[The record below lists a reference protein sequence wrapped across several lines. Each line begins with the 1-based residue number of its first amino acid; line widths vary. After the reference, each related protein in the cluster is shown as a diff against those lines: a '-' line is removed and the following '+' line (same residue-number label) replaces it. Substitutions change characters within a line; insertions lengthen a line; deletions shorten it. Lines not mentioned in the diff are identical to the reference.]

1 MVLSTKERS
10 MNKLLL
16 GTIFA
21 GLFLTA
27 SPASAQHWDHRSGVD
42 HGGRQHPGSYRE
54 IQWQRHHHH
63 HHHRHGRLNTTEK
76 IIIGAVIGGVVVDAI
91 HRNRTV
97 EPVVVTPIPDCYY
110 LRKQDNFGNIY
121 YERICR

>member
-1 MVLSTKERS
+1 

-21 GLFLTA
+21 GLFLIA
-27 SPASAQHWDHRSGVD
+27 SPVKAQHWDNRSGVD

-63 HHHRHGRLNTTEK
+63 RHHGRLNTAEK

-97 EPVVVTPIPDCYY
+97 EPVVVYPTPDCFYI
-110 LRKQDNFGNIY
+110 RKQDNFGNIY